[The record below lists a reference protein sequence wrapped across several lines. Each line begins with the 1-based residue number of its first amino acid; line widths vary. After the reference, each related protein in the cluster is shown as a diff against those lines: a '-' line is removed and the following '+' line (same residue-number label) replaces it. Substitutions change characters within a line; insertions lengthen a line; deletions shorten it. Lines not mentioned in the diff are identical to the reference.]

1 MKTKALFVMMFI
13 ARAGLQSWGGL
24 RHHPFHLPD
33 AREHLKLKRGTV
45 TRSAAI
51 LVGGLALTAL
61 AGCAFTPVAINQPLT
76 EVMSRSDFF
85 LESKFSHD
93 GTNYAVGKGKMYN
106 WGSKPNEFL
115 IFIDGRVVGKAYP
128 QIPGY
133 DWKWVSQPD
142 GLAYLASMLRR
153 AGGSDSEMS
162 PRELTSAT
170 VPIPIGKQPIP
181 RATKAAADGVIGT
194 AVEGAGQV
202 AFMTV
207 ATLASLV
214 LLPIAIPMVAIG
226 ATAGHSTRAERSR
239 IEPGMSRE
247 TVVEMLGSPEAIITL
262 EGSDT
267 DVLAYFPGDW
277 SLNSAGHWYAGV
289 REGQVIWTHT
299 WQEWLDPLAKQ
310 AIENAKNNR

>member
-24 RHHPFHLPD
+24 RHYPFHLPD

-61 AGCAFTPVAINQPLT
+61 AGCASRPVAINQPLT
-76 EVMSRSDFF
+76 EVMRRSDFF

-93 GTNYAVGKGKMYN
+93 GTNYAVGKMYN
-106 WGSKPNEFL
+106 SASKHSEFL
-115 IFIDGRVVGKAYP
+115 VFIGGRLVGKAHP

-181 RATKAAADGVIGT
+181 EATKAAADGVIGT
-194 AVEGAGQV
+194 AVEHTGQI
-202 AFMTV
+202 ALATV
-207 ATLASLV
+207 VVGASLI
-214 LLPIAIPMVAIG
+214 LAPIVIPLAAVG
-226 ATAGHSTRAERSR
+226 ATVGASTQAERSR

-247 TVVEMLGSPEAIITL
+247 TVVEMLGRPEAVITL

-267 DVLAYFPGDW
+267 DVLAYVPGDW
-277 SLNSAGHWYAGV
+277 SLNLGGNWYAGV

-299 WQEWLDPLAKQ
+299 WQEWLFSLAKQ
-310 AIENAKNNR
+310 AIENAKNDR

>member
-33 AREHLKLKRGTV
+33 ARERLKLKRGTV
-45 TRSAAI
+45 TTSAAI

-61 AGCAFTPVAINQPLT
+61 AGCASRPVAINQPLT
-76 EVMSRSDFF
+76 EVMRQSDFS

-93 GTNYAVGKGKMYN
+93 GTNYAVGKMYN
-106 WGSKPNEFL
+106 SASKPNEFL
-115 IFIDGRVVGKAYP
+115 IFIGGQLVGKAYP

-181 RATKAAADGVIGT
+181 KATKAAADGVIGT

-207 ATLASLV
+207 ATLASF
-214 LLPIAIPMVAIG
+214 LLAPIAIPAVAVG
-226 ATAGHSTRAERSR
+226 ATAGASTRAERSR

-247 TVVEMLGSPEAIITL
+247 TVVEMLGSPSAVITL

-277 SLNSAGHWYAGV
+277 SLNFAGHWYAGV

-299 WQEWLDPLAKQ
+299 RQEWLYYLAKQ